1 LKKQV
6 EAAMIFNGHTQE
18 SIAALDVETM
28 KDIQTMYADG
38 MVGNHN
44 IIHLLGSLATGIFN
58 YLRSDSAAPFSLAKI
73 LGPANDYIYP
83 PMSEEQKKAQANE
96 QLLAFMTMAPGFN
109 KERFSRG

>member
-1 LKKQV
+1 
-6 EAAMIFNGHTQE
+6 
-18 SIAALDVETM
+18 
-28 KDIQTMYADG
+28 
-38 MVGNHN
+38 
-44 IIHLLGSLATGIFN
+44 
-58 YLRSDSAAPFSLAKI
+58 LAKI